1 MRVHLNSFEKLEF
14 DKVKGYIK
22 KYSISEIGREHI
34 ENLQPSIDIS
44 YIKKNLSLVTEM
56 KRLIETDDPLPIDNI
71 ADVRTS
77 LHRSSIENF
86 VLPAEELKKIGN
98 LLKTSILIH
107 TYFTRRAKSYPLL
120 FEKVKSIYVEKIL
133 EYNINNAIDED
144 SKVRD
149 NASRELK
156 SIRKLIIEKN
166 INLKK
171 NLESI
176 LKSISGKEWTQDE
189 IITTR
194 EGRMVIPVKVE
205 FKNRVPG
212 FIHSVSSSGATVYI
226 EPSSTLELNNELRT
240 LYIQE
245 QNEIEKILKE
255 LTNQVREVREHIFSN
270 LYILSELDFIQAK
283 AKYSIEIIGSEPV
296 IKDNGELILQN
307 SYHPILLKKHKRDDI
322 VPLNVRIPEA
332 TKTIVIT
339 GPNAGGKSVA
349 MKTIGLLTLLAQS
362 GCHISASPES
372 EIRIFSDL
380 FVDIGDEQSI
390 ENDLSSFSSHLN
402 NLKYILE
409 NANSSSLVLLDEIG
423 TGTDPNEG
431 ASLAAAI
438 LEQLTLIGSLTI
450 ATTHNGF
457 LKAFAFETPHV
468 ENAAMEFDQNSLKP
482 TFQFRLGIPGS
493 SYAFEMAKRLNIPND
508 IIQRSKEFIGEET
521 NKLENLIIDLE
532 NYTRELRL
540 KLEAVN
546 ADKEKLDSLNIIY
559 KNKITSLEKEVKAI
573 KARALSEAKQ
583 IVEDANSIIE
593 KSIKEIRESAAEK
606 QTIKRSKDEIKQLN
620 VKFDKMLE
628 EVSSAPETYEFQI
641 GDIVKF
647 KESNAIGE
655 VVTKLE
661 NNSYIVLT
669 GDMRI
674 KVSSKELIRIN
685 NQKSIKVTSSNTQP
699 IVTEIKREIDL
710 RGMYGDEAISAVDK
724 FIDTA
729 MLAGIHRVDIIHG
742 KGTGALRKKIAEYLK
757 TNSSVKSFRLGE
769 WNEGGSGV
777 TVVELI

>member
-34 ENLQPSIDIS
+34 DNLKPSIDIS
-44 YIKKNLSLVTEM
+44 IIKKNLSLVTEM

-71 ADVRTS
+71 SDIRTL

-86 VLPAEELKKIGN
+86 ILPADGLKKIGN
-98 LLKTSILIH
+98 LLKTSISTH
-107 TYFTRRAKSYPLL
+107 AYFTRRAKIYPLL
-120 FEKVKSIYVEKIL
+120 YEKVKSLYIEKIL

-144 SKVRD
+144 NKVRD

-156 SIRKLIIEKN
+156 KVRKLIIEKN
-166 INLKK
+166 IILKK

-176 LKSISGKEWTQDE
+176 LKSISGKDWTQDD

-194 EGRMVIPVKVE
+194 EERMVIPVKIE
-205 FKNRVPG
+205 YRNRVPG
-212 FIHSVSSSGATVYI
+212 LIHSVSSSGATVYI

-245 QNEIEKILKE
+245 QNEIEKILKG
-255 LTNQVREVREHIFSN
+255 LTEQVREVKDHIFSN
-270 LYILSELDFIQAK
+270 LYILSELDFIQSK

-296 IKDNGELILQN
+296 IKAEGEFILRN
-307 SYHPILLKKHKRDDI
+307 SYHPILLKKHKREDI
-322 VPLNVRIPEA
+322 VPLNIKIPEE

-349 MKTIGLLTLLAQS
+349 MKTIGLLIVLAQS
-362 GCHISASPES
+362 GCHISASAES
-372 EIRIFSDL
+372 EIRIFSDI

-409 NANSSSLVLLDEIG
+409 NTNFSSLVLLDEIG

-438 LEQLTLIGSLTI
+438 LEQLTLIGSTTI
-450 ATTHNGF
+450 VTTHNGF
-457 LKAFAFETPHV
+457 LKAFAFETPYM
-468 ENAAMEFDQNSLKP
+468 ENASMEFDQNSLKP

-493 SYAFEMAKRLNIPND
+493 SYAFEMARRLNIPNN
-508 IIQRSKEFIGEET
+508 IIQRSKEFIGKEA

-532 NYTRELRL
+532 NYTRELKL
-540 KLEAVN
+540 KLETVN
-546 ADKEKLDSLNIIY
+546 SEKEKLDNLNLIY
-559 KNKITSLEKEVKAI
+559 KNKITSLENEVKVI
-573 KARALSEAKQ
+573 RARALNEAKQ
-583 IVEDANSIIE
+583 IVQVANSIIE
-593 KSIKEIRESAAEK
+593 KSIKEIRESSAEK
-606 QTIKRSKDEIKQLN
+606 QTIKKSKNEIKQLD
-620 VKFDKMLE
+620 VKLNELLE
-628 EVSSAPETYEFQI
+628 EVSPAPDSYDFQI
-641 GDIVKF
+641 GDMVKF
-647 KESNAIGE
+647 KESNTTGE

-661 NNSYIVLT
+661 NNSYIILT
-669 GDMRI
+669 GDLRI
-674 KVSSKELIRIN
+674 KVNQKDLIKIN
-685 NQKSIKVTSSNTQP
+685 NNNMTKVKSSHTLP
-699 IVTEIKREIDL
+699 IMNQVKREIDL
-710 RGMYGDEAISAVDK
+710 RGMYSEAAISEVDK

-729 MLAGIHRVDIIHG
+729 ILAGIHRVDIIHG

-757 TNSSVKSFRLGE
+757 TNSYVKSFRLGE